1 MRTSL
6 LNGRYP
12 PTDWRVQV
20 CVGDGI
26 PADPFITF
34 IILFFFSSS
43 IAFGPL
49 HVYTLVVA
57 VMILFEGEYTT
68 LFF

>member
-26 PADPFITF
+26 PADPFITS
-34 IILFFFSSS
+34 IILLFSSS

-57 VMILFEGEYTT
+57 VMIIFEGEYTT
-68 LFF
+68 LLF